1 MGKKKKEE
9 NLDLIEAEAGS
20 SVHLRNPDNLGFLG
34 LLVKVASVFLA
45 VFALWYN
52 SFGVISEL
60 HQNAIFFSIIGFIGF
75 ILYPLSKKRAR
86 QTLPIDT
93 FLAFLVLISGL
104 YIVFFENTIHARN
117 EVLILRDIIIGSI
130 AVILLIELSRR
141 AAGVVIPLLAILFSA
156 YALFL
161 GKLMPPGMFSFR
173 GIFYSTYIYRMY
185 FTNDGIFGYIAT
197 IASTYVYLFILFA
210 AFFLKSGAG
219 DFIIDIAKALLGKS
233 VGGPA
238 KVAVLASGL
247 MGSITGSSVANVV
260 GTGSITIPLMK
271 KIGFKPEFAGGVET
285 AASVGGQMMPPI
297 MGAGAFIMAQWTQ
310 IPYTTI
316 IGKAFIPALMYY
328 LGVLLN
334 VHIRAKKSNLKPLDS
349 EDIPSVKEVLKKGWH
364 FLIPLIVLIFLLV
377 SGYTPTYA
385 AIISIVAVVVSSW
398 IRKETRMGLK
408 EIADAMILGTRNM
421 VGTGILLLVAGII
434 VGIITLTGLGITLS
448 IMVTSLTSNN
458 VFLLYLFTALAAL
471 FLGMGLPVTA
481 SYIVLAILIAPA
493 FKMLG
498 VGILAANMVVF
509 WLAETANVTPPIAL
523 AAFAASGI
531 AGSKPVPTAIE
542 GFKLAKGL
550 LLIPILF
557 LYTDLLAGFNI
568 HALIP
573 MISGLFGLF
582 GFTIFLEGYWGKHL
596 NIFERSLFLIA
607 GLLAYY
613 PSYETDAIG
622 VALEIVLFVYYWL
635 ASKKLKD

>member
-1 MGKKKKEE
+1 MDNKRLQEE
-9 NLDLIEAEAGS
+9 EFIEAEAGS
-20 SVHLRNPDNLGFLG
+20 NIRLRNPDKLGFLG
-34 LLVKVASVFLA
+34 VLVKIASVFLA
-45 VFALWYN
+45 LFALWYN
-52 SFGVISEL
+52 SFGVMSEL
-60 HQNAIFFSIIGFIGF
+60 HQNAIFFAVIGFIGF
-75 ILYPLSKKRAR
+75 ILYPLSKKKAR
-86 QTLPIDT
+86 ETLKIDAV
-93 FLAFLVLISGL
+93 LAFLVLISGL

-117 EVLILRDIIIGSI
+117 EVLITRDIIFGTM
-130 AVILLIELSRR
+130 AVVLLIELSRR
-141 AAGVVIPLLAILFSA
+141 AAGYVIPFLAILFSA

-161 GKLMPPGMFSFR
+161 GRLMPPGMFSFR
-173 GIFYSTYIYRMY
+173 GIYFSTYIYRMY

-197 IASTYVYLFILFA
+197 IATTYVYLFILFA
-210 AFFLKSGAG
+210 AFFLESGAG
-219 DFIIDIAKALLGKS
+219 DFIIDIAKATLGKTT
-233 VGGPA
+233 GGPA

-285 AASVGGQMMPPI
+285 SASVGGQMMPPI

-316 IGKAFIPALMYY
+316 IGKAFIPAVMYY

-334 VHIRAKKSNLKPLDS
+334 VHIRAKKSNLRPLDDS
-349 EDIPSVKEVLKKGWH
+349 EIPSVKEVLKRGWH
-364 FLIPLIVLIFLLV
+364 FLIPIGVLVGLLV

-398 IRKETRMGLK
+398 LRKESRMGPK
-408 EIADAMILGTRNM
+408 EIINAMIVGTRNM
-421 VGTGILLLVAGII
+421 VGTGILLLIAGII
-434 VGIITLTGLGITLS
+434 VGVITLTGLGITLS
-448 IMVTSLTSNN
+448 IIVTSLTKNSI
-458 VFLLYLFTALAAL
+458 FLLYLFTALAAL

-531 AGSKPVPTAIE
+531 AQSDPVKTAIE

-557 LYTDLLAGFNI
+557 LYTNLLVGLNI
-568 HALIP
+568 HVIVPA
-573 MISGLFGLF
+573 ISGLFGLF
-582 GFTIFLEGYWGKHL
+582 GFTIFLEGYWTKPL
-596 NIFERSLFLIA
+596 NIFERTLFLVA
-607 GLLAYY
+607 GLLSYY
-613 PSYETDAIG
+613 PSYETDATG
-622 VALEIVLFVYYWL
+622 VTLMLLLFGYYWFRE
-635 ASKKLKD
+635 KKLSKT

>member
-1 MGKKKKEE
+1 MEDKK
-9 NLDLIEAEAGS
+9 DLIEAEAGS
-20 SVHLRNPDNLGFLG
+20 SVFLRNPDTLGLPG
-34 LLVKVASVFLA
+34 LLVKIAGVVLA
-45 VFALWYN
+45 IFALYYN

-60 HQNAIFFSIIGFIGF
+60 HQNAIFFSLIGFMGF
-75 ILYPLSKKRAR
+75 ILYPFSKKNAK
-86 QTLPIDT
+86 QTLKIDVV
-93 FLAFLVLISGL
+93 LAFLILLSGL
-104 YIVFFENTIHARN
+104 YLVFFENSVHARN
-117 EVLILRDIIIGSI
+117 EVLILRDIVVGSI
-130 AVILLIELSRR
+130 AVVLLIELSRR
-141 AAGVVIPLLAILFSA
+141 AAGLVIPLLAVVFSA

-161 GKLMPPGMFSFR
+161 GRLMPPGMFSFR
-173 GIFYSTYIYRMY
+173 GIFYSSYIYRMY

-219 DFIIDIAKALLGKS
+219 DFIIDLAKALLGRS

-316 IGKAFIPALMYY
+316 IGKAFIPAVMYY

-334 VHIRAKKSNLKPLDS
+334 VHIRAKKSNLRPLEKD
-349 EDIPSVKEVLKKGWH
+349 EIPSLKDVLKRGWH

-377 SGYTPTYA
+377 DGFTPTYA
-385 AIISIVAVVVSSW
+385 AIISIAAVVASSW
-398 IRKETRMGLK
+398 LKKETRMGPK
-408 EIADAMILGTRNM
+408 EIIDAMILGSRNM
-421 VGTGILLLVAGII
+421 VGTGVLLLIAGII
-434 VGIITLTGLGITLS
+434 VGVITLTGLGISLS
-448 IMVTSLTSNN
+448 IIVTSITKNS
-458 VFLLYLFTALAAL
+458 VFLLYLLTALAAL

-498 VGILAANMVVF
+498 VGVLAANMVVF

-531 AGSKPVPTAIE
+531 AGSKPVDTAIE

-550 LLIPILF
+550 LLIPILY
-557 LYTDLLAGFNI
+557 LYTNLLAGLHPAVI
-568 HALIP
+568 LPAV
-573 MISGLFGLF
+573 SGLFGLF
-582 GFTIFLEGYWGKHL
+582 GFTIFLEGYWNRHL
-596 NIFERSLFLIA
+596 NIIERLLFLIF
-607 GLLAYY
+607 GLLSYY
-613 PSYETDAIG
+613 PSSKEINLAG
-622 VALEIVLFVYYWL
+622 VAGMVLLFAYYHFK
-635 ASKKLKD
+635 AKKT

>member
-1 MGKKKKEE
+1 MDEQRNSQDE
-9 NLDLIEAEAGS
+9 FIEAEAGS
-20 SVHLRNPDNLGFLG
+20 NIRLRNPDSLGFLG
-34 LLVKVASVFLA
+34 VLVKIASVFLA
-45 VFALWYN
+45 LFALWFN
-52 SFGVISEL
+52 SFGVMSEL
-60 HQNAIFFSIIGFIGF
+60 HQNAIFFAVIGFIGF
-75 ILYPLSKKRAR
+75 ILYPLSRKKAKE
-86 QTLPIDT
+86 TLKIDT
-93 FLAFLVLISGL
+93 ILAFLVLISGL

-117 EVLILRDIIIGSI
+117 EVLITRDIIFGTI
-130 AVILLIELSRR
+130 AVVLLIELSRR
-141 AAGVVIPLLAILFSA
+141 AAGYVIPFLAILFSA

-161 GKLMPPGMFSFR
+161 GRLMPPGMFSFR
-173 GIFYSTYIYRMY
+173 GIYFSTYIYRMY

-197 IASTYVYLFILFA
+197 IATTYVYLFILFA
-210 AFFLKSGAG
+210 AFFLESGAG
-219 DFIIDIAKALLGKS
+219 DFIIDIAKATLGKTT
-233 VGGPA
+233 GGPA

-271 KIGFKPEFAGGVET
+271 KIGFKSEFAGGVET

-316 IGKAFIPALMYY
+316 IGKAFIPAVMYY

-334 VHIRAKKSNLKPLDS
+334 VHIRAKKSNLRPLDES
-349 EDIPSVKEVLKKGWH
+349 EIPSVRDVLRRGWH
-364 FLIPLIVLIFLLV
+364 FLIPIAVLVGLLV

-398 IRKETRMGLK
+398 IRKETRMGPK
-408 EIADAMILGTRNM
+408 KIINAMIAGTRNM
-421 VGTGILLLVAGII
+421 VSTGILLLIAGII
-434 VGIITLTGLGITLS
+434 VGVITLTGLGISLS
-448 IMVTSLTSNN
+448 IIVTSLTKNSI
-458 VFLLYLFTALAAL
+458 FLLFIFTALAAL

-531 AGSKPVPTAIE
+531 AGSDPVKTAIE

-557 LYTDLLAGFNI
+557 LYTKLLAGLNI
-568 HALIP
+568 EVVVPA
-573 MISGLFGLF
+573 ISGLFGLF
-582 GFTIFLEGYWGKHL
+582 GFTIFLEGYWTKPL
-596 NIFERSLFLIA
+596 NVFERVAFLMA
-607 GLLAYY
+607 GLLSYY
-613 PSYETDAIG
+613 PSYETDALG
-622 VALEIVLFVYYWL
+622 VFLMLFLFVYYWFRE
-635 ASKKLKD
+635 KKLSTA

>member
-1 MGKKKKEE
+1 MGTEKQEKE
-9 NLDLIEAEAGS
+9 LIEAEAGS
-20 SVHLRNPDNLGFLG
+20 NIRLRNPDKLGFLG
-34 LLVKVASVFLA
+34 VLVKVASVFLA
-45 VFALWYN
+45 IFALWYN

-60 HQNAIFFSIIGFIGF
+60 HQNAIFFSIIGFVGF
-75 ILYPLSKKRAR
+75 ILYPLSKKKAKE
-86 QTLPIDT
+86 TLKIDAV
-93 FLAFLVLISGL
+93 LAFLVLLSGL
-104 YIVFFENTIHARN
+104 YLVFFENSVHARN
-117 EVLILRDIIIGSI
+117 EVLITRDIVVGTI
-130 AVILLIELSRR
+130 AVVLLIELSRR
-141 AAGVVIPLLAILFSA
+141 AAGYVIPFLAVLFSA

-161 GKLMPPGMFSFR
+161 GRLLPPGMFSFR

-210 AFFLKSGAG
+210 AFFLESGAG
-219 DFIIDIAKALLGKS
+219 DFIIDIAKATLGKTT
-233 VGGPA
+233 GGPA

-271 KIGFKPEFAGGVET
+271 RIGFKPEFAGGVET
-285 AASVGGQMMPPI
+285 SASVGGQMMPPI

-316 IGKAFIPALMYY
+316 IGKAFIPAVMYY

-334 VHIRAKKSNLKPLDS
+334 VHIRAKKSNLRPLDES
-349 EDIPSVKEVLKKGWH
+349 EIPSIKEVLKRGWH
-364 FLIPLIVLIFLLV
+364 FLIPISVLVILLV

-385 AIISIVAVVVSSW
+385 AIISIGAVVLSSW
-398 IRKETRMGLK
+398 LKKEYRMGPK
-408 EIADAMILGTRNM
+408 KIINAMIVGTRNM

-434 VGIITLTGLGITLS
+434 VGVITLTGLGITLS
-448 IMVTSLTSNN
+448 IIVTSLTKNSK
-458 VFLLYLFTALAAL
+458 FLLFLFTALAAL

-531 AGSKPVPTAIE
+531 AGSDPVKTAIE

-557 LYTDLLAGFNI
+557 LYTNLLAGLNI
-568 HALIP
+568 HVVVPA
-573 MISGLFGLF
+573 ISGLFGLF
-582 GFTIFLEGYWGKHL
+582 GFTIFLEGYWTKPL
-596 NIFERSLFLIA
+596 NLVERSMFLIA
-607 GLLAYY
+607 GLLSYY
-613 PSYETDAIG
+613 PSYETDAAG
-622 VALEIVLFVYYWL
+622 VLFLFALFVYYWL
-635 ASKKLKD
+635 KERKAYRPV